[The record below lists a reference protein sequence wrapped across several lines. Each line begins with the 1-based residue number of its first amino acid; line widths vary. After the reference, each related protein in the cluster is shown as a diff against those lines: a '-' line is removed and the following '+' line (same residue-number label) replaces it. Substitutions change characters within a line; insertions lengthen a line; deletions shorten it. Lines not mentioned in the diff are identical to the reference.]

1 MSAGPMR
8 AALVER
14 AGELPIAGEIEPP
27 AAADGL
33 VVIEVAYSTL
43 NPVEVRLAAGMVG
56 GPPQVPYV
64 PGVEGVGRVLEG
76 RDAGALVRFECAL
89 PGHGKNG
96 ALAEMALGDPESI
109 HVLPEGA
116 DPALAAGVGLVGVT
130 AALALDAGA
139 PVAGSRVAVLGASGM
154 VGKLAIQ
161 LARLRGAGRVVAAAR
176 DRGSLERAR
185 ELGAD
190 AVVELNGDGDRES
203 IAAALRDAAEGPLDL
218 VVDPL
223 WGVPGVA
230 ATSVLAD
237 GGRAVNVGH
246 SAGADEAPPLVE
258 LRNRGAALIGMSSGW
273 TAMARK
279 GEVYAEVLE
288 ATLAGDVTL
297 DYEVVSLDEIGAA
310 WERQQGS
317 PHVKLVI
324 EIGGSG

>member
-1 MSAGPMR
+1 
-8 AALVER
+8 
-14 AGELPIAGEIEPP
+14 
-27 AAADGL
+27 
-33 VVIEVAYSTL
+33 
-43 NPVEVRLAAGMVG
+43 
-56 GPPQVPYV
+56 
-64 PGVEGVGRVLEG
+64 
-76 RDAGALVRFECAL
+76 
-89 PGHGKNG
+89 
-96 ALAEMALGDPESI
+96 
-109 HVLPEGA
+109 
-116 DPALAAGVGLVGVT
+116 
-130 AALALDAGA
+130 
-139 PVAGSRVAVLGASGM
+139 VLGASGM

-190 AVVELNGDGDRES
+190 AVVELSGDGDRES

-246 SAGADEAPPLVE
+246 SAGADEPPPLVE

-279 GEVYAEVLE
+279 REVYAEVLE

-297 DYEVVSLDEIGAA
+297 DYEVVPLDEIGAA

-324 EIGGSG
+324 EIGG